1 MQISGWKKQKE
12 FHQYFDNTVGGRFM
26 VKEEKIILYSTK
38 SCPRC
43 SGLKRTLNDK
53 GIDYEVCEDVD
64 KMASLGISSI
74 PVLEING
81 ELLSSAESIRWA
93 NAR

>member
-1 MQISGWKKQKE
+1 MKLTSSEKKKN
-12 FHQYFDNTVGGRFM
+12 YKSVDNTGGGRFM
-26 VKEEKIILYSTK
+26 VNEDKIILYSTK

-43 SGLKRTLNDK
+43 NGLKRTLKDK
-53 GIDYEVCEDVD
+53 GIDYEVCEDID

-81 ELLSSAESIRWA
+81 ELLSSVESIRWA

>member
-1 MQISGWKKQKE
+1 
-12 FHQYFDNTVGGRFM
+12 M
-26 VKEEKIILYSTK
+26 VKAEKIILYSTK

-43 SGLKRTLNDK
+43 SGLKRTLKDK

>member
-1 MQISGWKKQKE
+1 MKLISSEKKKN
-12 FHQYFDNTVGGRFM
+12 YKSVDNTGGGRFM
-26 VKEEKIILYSTK
+26 VNEDKIILYSTK

-43 SGLKRTLNDK
+43 NGLKRTLKDK
-53 GIDYEVCEDVD
+53 GIDYEVCEDID

>member
-1 MQISGWKKQKE
+1 MLNK
-12 FHQYFDNTVGGRFM
+12 N
-26 VKEEKIILYSTK
+26 KIILYSTK